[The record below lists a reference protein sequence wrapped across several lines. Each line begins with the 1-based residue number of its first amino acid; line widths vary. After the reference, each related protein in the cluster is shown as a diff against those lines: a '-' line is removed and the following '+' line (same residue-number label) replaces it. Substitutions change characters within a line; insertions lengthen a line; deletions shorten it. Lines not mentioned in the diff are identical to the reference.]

1 MTPLNADTG
10 EAGAVLRM
18 DVETLQVLSFS
29 ERMRAYADFETAC
42 ASWRIARWN
51 RRVRPIGWALDASL
65 DMRRALRSWRHY
77 ANAVRK
83 AKRGKMAA

>member
-10 EAGAVLRM
+10 EAWATLRM
-18 DVETLQVLSFS
+18 DGDTLQALPFS

-42 ASWRIARWN
+42 ASWQLARWH
-51 RRVRPIGWALDASL
+51 RRVRPMGWALDASL

-83 AKRGKMAA
+83 AKRGRLAA